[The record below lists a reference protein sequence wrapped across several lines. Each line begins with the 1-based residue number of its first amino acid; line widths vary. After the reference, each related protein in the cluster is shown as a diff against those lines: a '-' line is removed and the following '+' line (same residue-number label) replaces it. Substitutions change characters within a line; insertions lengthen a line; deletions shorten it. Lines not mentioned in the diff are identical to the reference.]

1 MQTSLFLKSDTLKAH
16 QATEKLVIKHIKE
29 IDTDNKYG
37 EFLKKFYVFHTKVEE
52 ATAEYLN
59 TLIPQY
65 QFDASSVDI
74 KADLD
79 ILGIP
84 TPEQMEFNFPS
95 IDNYADALIAQYVLM
110 GSSLGRPYI
119 AKMIQDR
126 GIEGPFNFLK
136 SNTEESSNRWT
147 KFKELL
153 DEELGEKDKEQLK
166 NKANEVFNAMGN
178 LFA

>member
-29 IDTDNKYG
+29 IDTDKKYG
-37 EFLKKFYVFHTKVEE
+37 EFLKRFYVFHSKVEE

-59 TLIPQY
+59 TFKPQY
-65 QFDASSVDI
+65 QFEESSIDI

-84 TPEQMEFNFPS
+84 TPEQIEFKFPA

-136 SNTEESSNRWT
+136 SNKEESSNRWT
-147 KFKELL
+147 QFKELL

-166 NKANEVFNAMGN
+166 NKANGFFNAMGN

>member
-29 IDTDNKYG
+29 IDTDKKYG
-37 EFLKKFYVFHTKVEE
+37 EFLKKFYVFHTTVEE
-52 ATAEYLN
+52 ATVEYLN
-59 TLIPQY
+59 AFKPHY
-65 QFDASSVDI
+65 QFEESSIDI

-79 ILGIP
+79 FLGFP
-84 TPEQMEFNFPS
+84 TPRQMEFNFPS

-119 AKMIQDR
+119 AKMLQDR

-136 SNTEESSNRWT
+136 SNTEESSDRWA

-153 DEELGEKDKEQLK
+153 DEELGEKDKEHLK
-166 NKANEVFNAMGN
+166 NKANEVFNAMAN